1 MKTKEEL
8 KLYLNKSNLV
18 SDFLVTNV
26 REIAE
31 SVDYSV
37 EDLEHLLK
45 MHNENKSATEMTE
58 FVKEKY
64 GEEKVKTLAGVL
76 DNLGVSAKRN
86 VFASLSMLILYAKS

>member
-86 VFASLSMLILYAKS
+86 VFASLCMLILYAKS

>member
-1 MKTKEEL
+1 M
-8 KLYLNKSNLV
+8 YLNKSNLV
-18 SDFLVTNV
+18 SDFLATNV

>member
-18 SDFLVTNV
+18 SDFLATNV

>member
-26 REIAE
+26 KEIAE

-37 EDLEHLLK
+37 ENLEHLLK
-45 MHNENKSATEMTE
+45 MHNEGKNTAEMSD

-64 GEEKVKTLAGVL
+64 GEEKAKTLAGVL

-86 VFASLSMLILYAKS
+86 VFASLSMLISYAKS